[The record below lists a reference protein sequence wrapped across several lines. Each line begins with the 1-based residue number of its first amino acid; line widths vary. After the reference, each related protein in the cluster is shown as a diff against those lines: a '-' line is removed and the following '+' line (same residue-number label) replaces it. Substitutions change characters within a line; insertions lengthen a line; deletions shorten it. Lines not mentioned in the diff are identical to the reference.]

1 MSKPAVTAV
10 IGCLSLCL
18 TAAAQKPA
26 DLEQSNVET
35 ITVEELRTTGAADL
49 DPALA
54 LYRPN
59 LFSTLN
65 GSVLIHNLPALVLLD
80 GRPFAST
87 SHLQAMGISPLDLFP
102 LAFLTAVDVQKVNSS
117 PVVASDATG
126 GVVDLR
132 LNRNYSGGEAGIFFG
147 KSTGKYGREDF
158 QSYIVGGVGNDKFHI
173 TVGAAYQESSGRFPR
188 RDR

>member
-1 MSKPAVTAV
+1 MFRRLLRAVL
-10 IGCLSLCL
+10 GCFCLSL
-18 TAAAQKPA
+18 TVGAQPPPNAVQTK
-26 DLEQSNVET
+26 VET
-35 ITVEELRTTGAADL
+35 MTVDGLRSTGGENV

-59 LFSTLN
+59 LFSTTS

-80 GRPFAST
+80 GRPFADT
-87 SHLQAMGISPLDLFP
+87 SYLGAMGVAPLDLFP
-102 LAFLTAVDVQKVNSS
+102 LAYLTAVQVQKVNAI
-117 PVVASDATG
+117 PVLETEGPG
-126 GVVDLR
+126 GVINLR
-132 LNRNYSGGEAGIFFG
+132 LNRNYSGGEAGIFYG
-147 KSTGKYGREDF
+147 TSTGKYGRDEF

>member
-1 MSKPAVTAV
+1 MFKPAVTAV

-26 DLEQSNVET
+26 DLEQLNVET
-35 ITVEELRTTGAADL
+35 VTVEELRTTGAADL

-59 LFSTLN
+59 LFSTLD

-80 GRPFAST
+80 GRPFASM
-87 SHLQAMGISPLDLFP
+87 SHLQAMGMSPLDLFP
-102 LAFLTAVDVQKVNSS
+102 LAFLTAVDVQKVNTS

-188 RDR
+188 RNR